1 MKTLELYLRIL
12 KKIRYG
18 KLSEKQLNLRDYS
31 QDSREYDF
39 IAQYNES
46 MNLLSDLIAL
56 MEEELQG
63 SDL

>member
-1 MKTLELYLRIL
+1 MKTIELYLRIL

-18 KLSEKQLNLRDYS
+18 KLSEKQLSLSDYS
-31 QDSREYDF
+31 QDSSVYGF

-46 MNLLSDLIAL
+46 MNLLSDLITL

-63 SDL
+63 SDY